1 MERKGETEAICACGR
16 SPSAEIRLAI
26 HDPVILQF
34 MYDMYDMYDVRDK
47 TLQSLLLFG
56 TAVLSNIIFDSGD
69 ILM

>member
-1 MERKGETEAICACGR
+1 M
-16 SPSAEIRLAI
+16 AI
-26 HDPVILQF
+26 HDPVILQY